1 MINRIDGNQYNDYNA
16 AKTVNSIKD
25 SGEKFSLD
33 YKNAYNGQNDLQS
46 EETEEKDSVAGKE
59 RARTTEKNGV
69 RLEISRDGQQAGE
82 RRRQDSGAVD
92 KHSQATMP
100 FLDTIQTFITGFMQT
115 VKELINRIWNEPQS
129 QDTVQSSD
137 VSPEEAERYT
147 EEYLALRGLKVPG
160 QEATATETAAW
171 EAETVQQTRNDFV
184 DKDAEIQKYLHDGNL
199 DRVISL
205 LTDNGHKTIAKNSN
219 LLTYYDRSGRIT
231 QINPSDRER
240 ILHGDRNTRKL

>member
-82 RRRQDSGAVD
+82 RHGQVKSTEDERPQT
-92 KHSQATMP
+92 TMP
-100 FLDTIQTFITGFMQT
+100 FLERVQKFITDFIQTM
-115 VKELINRIWNEPQS
+115 KELFNRIWNEPPS

-137 VSPEEAERYT
+137 VSPDEAERYT
-147 EEYLALRGLKVPG
+147 EEYLALKGLKESG
-160 QEATATETAAW
+160 QKATTDETA
-171 EAETVQQTRNDFV
+171 EREVLAERIENNSV
-184 DKDAEIQKYLHDGNL
+184 DKDAQIQKYLHDGNL

>member
-46 EETEEKDSVAGKE
+46 EETEEKNSTAGKE
-59 RARTTEKNGV
+59 KSSTTEKNGV

-147 EEYLALRGLKVPG
+147 EEYLAAKGL
-160 QEATATETAAW
+160 
-171 EAETVQQTRNDFV
+171 AEKTPV

-199 DRVISL
+199 DQVISL

-219 LLTYYDRSGRIT
+219 LLTYYDRNGRIT
-231 QINPSDRER
+231 KINPSDRER

>member
-46 EETEEKDSVAGKE
+46 EETEEKDSVADKE

-69 RLEISRDGQQAGE
+69 RLEISQDGQQAGE
-82 RRRQDSGAVD
+82 RRGQVKSTADERSR
-92 KHSQATMP
+92 ATVP
-100 FLDTIQTFITGFMQT
+100 ILERIQKFITDFIQTM
-115 VKELINRIWNEPQS
+115 KELFNRIWNEPPS
-129 QDTVQSSD
+129 EEAVQSSD
-137 VSPEEAERYT
+137 VTPE
-147 EEYLALRGLKVPG
+147 
-160 QEATATETAAW
+160 

-184 DKDAEIQKYLHDGNL
+184 DKDAQIQKYLHDGNL